1 MKFVTCTI
9 QQGCTQKIDGWQEG
23 RHLHMVDAEEYTF
36 PQHIDRNGQGHTSNN
51 LHSPEYY
58 RILRV
63 HGHDANQPHVVDT
76 DTGDILSC
84 SSDCVMHEPRPML
97 ETVEPPE
104 RMGAIKWQDSL
115 SDVFRQ
121 CDNTE
126 CPAFRHGKPHSHIE
140 REMLPPTTID
150 NAVSRLER
158 LRDFTMST
166 IPLKPWQALTLT
178 ETNDA
183 LNVSPVE
190 AWISIPLEGPHS
202 ADLMQKV
209 GEYITWVETAMTK
222 DVCKCE
228 WILHPE
234 KGNIRGGDTALDCP
248 AHSKEGLVLG
258 FFTWLRKN
266 RQEPCGIC
274 SGRGCPDCDTA
285 QTVRGEEIVSKAEH
299 GD

>member
-1 MKFVTCTI
+1 M
-9 QQGCTQKIDGWQEG
+9 
-23 RHLHMVDAEEYTF
+23 
-36 PQHIDRNGQGHTSNN
+36 SNN
-51 LHSPEYY
+51 MNVPEYY
-58 RILRV
+58 RILKV
-63 HGHDANQPHVVDT
+63 HGHDVTLPHVVDT
-76 DTGDILSC
+76 DTGQILSC
-84 SSDCVMHEPRPML
+84 SSPQCLMHDPRPML
-97 ETVEPPE
+97 EMATTPE
-104 RMGAIKWQDSL
+104 RVGQIKWEESAL
-115 SDVFRQ
+115 DVFRQ
-121 CDNTE
+121 CDNPE
-126 CPAFRHGKPHSHIE
+126 CPAFRHGKPHSHLE
-140 REMLPPTTID
+140 RELIPLTATD
-150 NAVSRLER
+150 NAVARLQR
-158 LRDFTMST
+158 LRDFRG
-166 IPLKPWQALTLT
+166 TLT
-178 ETNDA
+178 GSLLPTLET
-183 LNVSPVE
+183 SPVE